1 MIKITNLQDLKKY
14 FDFVPDQAIAF
25 LKGLTEETENGKYP
39 FGDKVYVNLMSVQTT
54 TDETKPMEAHDR
66 YVDFQYMVSGEEK
79 IIYTPKQGLPVTT
92 EYNEVKDV
100 AKYAWEK
107 GESVNYQTGEGVVLY
122 TEEAHL
128 PGLAVTESKTV
139 KKAVMKIL
147 VK

>member
-14 FDFVPDQAIAF
+14 FDFVPDQAIDF